1 MISPGM
7 LNMTALKVRLE
18 SGKLGSIKF
27 AFGAALVVSF
37 QAGIAM
43 YFANYF
49 VDHPKIIEFIEEIGV
64 GLFFVLSIIFF
75 KMSMNKGSSK
85 GKSIQGSF
93 MIKGGV
99 TAILD
104 VLTIPFYIATSTYLA
119 TKNKL
124 IIDQPYM
131 FLFMVGVLLGAFLLL
146 NTYIYFSELISKKV
160 SFITKNIN
168 RVLSI
173 IFFILSTI
181 TLIKLL

>member
-18 SGKLGSIKF
+18 SGKSGSVKF
-27 AFGAALVVSF
+27 AFGAAIVVSL

-49 VDHPKIIEFIEEIGV
+49 VNHPKVIEFIEEIGV
-64 GLFFVLSIIFF
+64 GVLFILSIVFF
-75 KMSMNKGSSK
+75 KMSRNKADDK
-85 GKSIQGSF
+85 GKSIQSNF
-93 MIKGGV
+93 MIKG
-99 TAILD
+99 ALMAALD
-104 VLTIPFYIATSTYLA
+104 VLTIPFYIAVSTYLA
-119 TKNKL
+119 SKNKL

-146 NTYIYFSELISKKV
+146 NTYIYFSELISRKV

-168 RVLSI
+168 KVLSI
-173 IFFILSTI
+173 IFLVLGTI

>member
-1 MISPGM
+1 MVSPGM

-18 SGKLGSIKF
+18 SGKSGSVKF
-27 AFGAALVVSF
+27 AFGAAIVVSL

-49 VDHPKIIEFIEEIGV
+49 VNHPRVIYLIEEIGV
-64 GLFFVLSIIFF
+64 AVFFILSFVFF
-75 KMSMNKGSSK
+75 RMSRNKGE
-85 GKSIQGSF
+85 GKAKSVRSNF

-104 VLTIPFYIATSTYLA
+104 VMTIPFYIAVSTYLA
-119 TKNKL
+119 AKNKL

-131 FLFMVGVLLGAFLLL
+131 FLFMIGVLLGAFLLL
-146 NTYIYFSELISKKV
+146 NTYIYFSELISRKV

-168 RVLSI
+168 IVLSI
-173 IFFILSTI
+173 IFLVLGSV
-181 TLIKLL
+181 TLIKLW